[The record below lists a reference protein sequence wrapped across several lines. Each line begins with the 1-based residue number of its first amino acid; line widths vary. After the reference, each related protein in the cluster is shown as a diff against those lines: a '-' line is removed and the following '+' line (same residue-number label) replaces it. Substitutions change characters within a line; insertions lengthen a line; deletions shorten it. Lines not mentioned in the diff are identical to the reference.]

1 MVYHIG
7 SELILKIV
15 FNRYIARKKS
25 GIFTRISSYDI
36 SLQDPKMNYIHG

>member
-7 SELILKIV
+7 SELISQIV
-15 FNRYIARKKS
+15 SVENIARKKS
-25 GIFTRISSYDI
+25 GIFTRISSYVI